1 MKRLMLAASLALAL
15 SPALAFAA
23 PTPDGHGN
31 DHRWSQQHRDDHG
44 DRDRDHGRH
53 DRDRR
58 HDRDHDRWDDRRPV
72 YRHDNGRHL
81 GWYKQS
87 YRRGQRVPVVYLQPR
102 YYVND
107 YARYGLAPPPRGY
120 RWVQPYQ
127 ANQPYGATQE
137 YLLVQMATGLIAQV
151 LGY

>member
-15 SPALAFAA
+15 SPALASAA
-23 PTPDGHGN
+23 PAPDGHGN
-31 DHRWSQQHRDDHG
+31 DHRSSQQHRG
-44 DRDRDHGRH
+44 DRH
-53 DRDRR
+53 D
-58 HDRDHDRWDDRRPV
+58 DRDHDRNRGYDARYAHDRRPE

-107 YARYGLAPPPRGY
+107 YGRYGLVAPPRGY

-127 ANQPYGATQE
+127 NSQE
-137 YLLVQMATGLIAQV
+137 YLLVQVATGLIAQV

>member
-1 MKRLMLAASLALAL
+1 MKRLMLAASLVLAL

-31 DHRWSQQHRDDHG
+31 DHRWSQQHRDD
-44 DRDRDHGRH
+44 RDHGGH
-53 DRDRR
+53 DRDRWD
-58 HDRDHDRWDDRRPV
+58 DRRNDGRYAHDRRPV
-72 YRHDNGRHL
+72 YRHDNGRHE

-107 YARYGLAPPPRGY
+107 YGRYGLAPPPRGY

-127 ANQPYGATQE
+127 ASQE
-137 YLLVQMATGLIAQV
+137 YLLVQVATGLIAQV

>member
-1 MKRLMLAASLALAL
+1 MKRLMLAASLVLAL

-31 DHRWSQQHRDDHG
+31 DHRWSQQHRDDRGHG
-44 DRDRDHGRH
+44 GH
-53 DRDRR
+53 DRDRWD
-58 HDRDHDRWDDRRPV
+58 DRRNDGRYPHDRRPV
-72 YRHDNGRHL
+72 YRHDNGRHE

-107 YARYGLAPPPRGY
+107 YGRYGLAPPPRGY

-127 ANQPYGATQE
+127 ASQE
-137 YLLVQMATGLIAQV
+137 YLLVQVATGLIAQV

>member
-1 MKRLMLAASLALAL
+1 MKRLLLAASLALAL

-23 PTPDGHGN
+23 PAPDGHGN
-31 DHRWSQQHRDDHG
+31 DHRWQQQHRG
-44 DRDRDHGRH
+44 DRGHDNDRGH
-53 DRDRR
+53 DSRYT
-58 HDRDHDRWDDRRPV
+58 HDRRPV
-72 YRHDNGRHL
+72 YRYGDNRHDNGRHE

-102 YYVND
+102 YYVSD
-107 YARYGLAPPPRGY
+107 YGRYGLAPPPRGY

-127 ANQPYGATQE
+127 ASQE
-137 YLLVQMATGLIAQV
+137 YLRVQVATGLIAQV

>member
-15 SPALAFAA
+15 SPALALAA
-23 PTPDGHGN
+23 PAPDGHGN
-31 DHRWSQQHRDDHG
+31 DHRWSQQHRG
-44 DRDRDHGRH
+44 DRGD
-53 DRDRR
+53 
-58 HDRDHDRWDDRRPV
+58 DHDRRDDRGHDVRYTHDRRPV

-107 YARYGLAPPPRGY
+107 YGRYGLVAPPRGY

-127 ANQPYGATQE
+127 NSQE
-137 YLLVQMATGLIAQV
+137 YLLVQVATGLITQV

>member
-23 PTPDGHGN
+23 PAPDGHGN
-31 DHRWSQQHRDDHG
+31 DHRWSQQHRGQQHRGDHG
-44 DRDRDHGRH
+44 DH
-53 DRDRR
+53 DRDARYT
-58 HDRDHDRWDDRRPV
+58 HDRRPV

-102 YYVND
+102 YYVSD
-107 YARYGLAPPPRGY
+107 YGRYGLAPPPRGY

-127 ANQPYGATQE
+127 ASQE
-137 YLLVQMATGLIAQV
+137 YLLVQVATGLIAQV

>member
-23 PTPDGHGN
+23 PAPDGHGN
-31 DHRWSQQHRDDHG
+31 DHRWSQQHRG
-44 DRDRDHGRH
+44 DRDRGHG
-53 DRDRR
+53 
-58 HDRDHDRWDDRRPV
+58 DHDRNRWDDRRNDGRYTHDRRPV

-102 YYVND
+102 YYVSD
-107 YARYGLAPPPRGY
+107 YGRYGLAPPPRGY

-127 ANQPYGATQE
+127 ASQE
-137 YLLVQMATGLIAQV
+137 YLLVQVATGLIAQV

>member
-23 PTPDGHGN
+23 PAPDGHG
-31 DHRWSQQHRDDHG
+31 
-44 DRDRDHGRH
+44 
-53 DRDRR
+53 
-58 HDRDHDRWDDRRPV
+58 
-72 YRHDNGRHL
+72 HDNGRHE

-107 YARYGLAPPPRGY
+107 YGRYGLAPPPRGY

-127 ANQPYGATQE
+127 ASQE
-137 YLLVQMATGLIAQV
+137 YLLVQVATGLIAQV